1 MGPDIET
8 IKAHSVEIATFQL
21 KVHGADE
28 HTINHVRQSILN
40 WVEAA
45 YRNGQIDSYEAFG
58 KKTSKQ
64 HADSEAVLP
73 GAGSSVLR

>member
-8 IKAHSVEIATFQL
+8 IKAHSVEVATFQL

-45 YRNGQIDSYEAFG
+45 YRNGQIDNYEAFA
-58 KKTSKQ
+58 KRTSEQ
-64 HADSEAVLP
+64 HAHSEAVLP
-73 GAGSSVLR
+73 GAGS

>member
-8 IKAHSVEIATFQL
+8 IKAYSVEIATFQL

-45 YRNGQIDSYEAFG
+45 YRNGQIDSYEAFA
-58 KKTSKQ
+58 KKTSEQ
-64 HADSEAVLP
+64 YADSEEVLS